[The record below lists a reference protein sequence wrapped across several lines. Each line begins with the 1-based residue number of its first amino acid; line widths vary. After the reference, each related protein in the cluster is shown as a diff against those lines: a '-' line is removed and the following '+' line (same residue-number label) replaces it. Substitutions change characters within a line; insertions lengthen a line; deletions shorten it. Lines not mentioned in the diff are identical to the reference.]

1 MSESP
6 ILNPLAAAEAI
17 RESYERYLI
26 SRHAPRD
33 ARLSNDFRAALKG
46 DFALTRGPLLQ
57 ASPPFE
63 QGVSLTDLVHEE
75 ILHEGFLELDPNAFP
90 TERPLYRHQEE
101 AIRRAVSHRNL
112 IVATGTGSGKTEC
125 YLFPILDHLLRERTA
140 ETLASP
146 GVRAMLLY
154 PMNALAN
161 DQLKR
166 LRDVLAGF
174 PDITFGRFVGD
185 TKERIR
191 DALDLH
197 RERFGGDPLP
207 NELIS
212 RDQIRER
219 PPHILLTNYAM
230 LEYLLLRPA
239 DTSLFDGPTGWHW
252 RFIVLDEV
260 HVYSGAQGAEVA
272 MLLRRVRDRVNG
284 SEKGRIQY
292 MGTSATL
299 GRSERDYPRL
309 AEFARTLFDEKV
321 EYAEADPARQDIVSP
336 KHQQLRQAVPSW
348 EAEPEDFEA
357 MLACLSRGT
366 VADDLVELL
375 LSRGAPESGPGE
387 SVQDRLGLMLRTER
401 HVVGLQELLA
411 SGAVDVVE
419 VARRLFGG
427 SAGHDQHL
435 VALVD
440 VCSRVQSPATRAPL
454 VPARYHYFVRAL
466 EGAFICCSPEHPDGQ
481 PRLRLNRH
489 ELCPAC
495 ADGRGESRMFESG
508 VCMKCGASYLL
519 GRTDLD
525 DDGRTLFGWAGP
537 HDADLR
543 YLLVSAEG
551 AGDEAA
557 DEDEQAVVSDEEA
570 ETDIDRRRLCTR
582 CGALTEG
589 LAESC
594 VCAPRMT
601 VEVTVAHPARRGEPL
616 RRCLDCGGRS
626 TKPIVLRFLTSQDA
640 PVAVFATALYQ
651 ALPASTAPGVSA
663 RVGGGRRLLSFS
675 DSRQAAAFFAP
686 YLCRTYLQAIQRRLI
701 WMTAERLA
709 EEHPRFGDLVE
720 PIRREAE
727 RRLVLDEDDGQMRNR
742 TEVRAWLMR
751 EILAVDR
758 RQSRDG
764 VGLAEIGFALPKAV
778 HVPEAILAL
787 GFTESEAL
795 DLARVLLETL
805 RLQAAVHLPEGVEVD
820 RPEFAP
826 RNVVT
831 HVRYEGSAR
840 RILAWVPGNGSN
852 RRLDYLSRLLA
863 RRSPGTDPLAL
874 LRNIWTRWLAAPN
887 SPLLKILKPCYH
899 KQHGQVFAIDPE
911 RVVIRPAS
919 EAEPPYRCD
928 SCRQIWWRSVS
939 GVCPS
944 YRCPGTLHPAVA
956 SPDAHYRHLYTSLQ
970 PVGMHVAE
978 HTGQLDA
985 AYAAELQ
992 QGFVD
997 GDVNVLSCS
1006 TTFELGVDVG
1016 EVQAILLRNV
1026 PPSPANYVQ
1035 RSGRAGR
1042 RTGSAALSVTFAQRR
1057 SHDLHYFRNPV
1068 DLVEGR
1074 LSVPIVSLHNPW
1086 IVRRHVHAVAFA
1098 AFERAQV
1105 ANGGEWHKTVGSFF
1119 MAPEPEESVAPVQRF
1134 VEWLRTHPVK
1144 LGAAISRIVPSEVS
1158 STIGTNDWSW
1168 VDALAEFSDT
1178 NVACGWLRRAE
1189 EEVRQDLTGI
1199 DEELDDV
1206 ELQIS
1211 RSRAAGEGAQAE
1223 RLAGR
1228 QQGLLRVERTLR
1240 GRRLIDYLAQR
1251 VVLPKYGF
1259 PVDVVSLDA
1268 RRSGDPQAERLEL
1281 TRDLRL
1287 GITEFA
1293 PGSRVV
1299 ADGALWESAG
1309 LRIPPGLG
1317 LPTHSWSVCA
1327 DCGVFRTRIGEEPG
1341 DCVNC
1346 SDSTAQSAAGRF
1358 VIPMFG
1364 FVGQRCSEKPGES
1377 RPPRTGFSEF
1387 RFSDYM
1393 SDPPEFETVPCGRR
1407 AVGRRAVDIR
1417 TSPQGQI
1424 TVINRGPAG
1433 RGFRIC
1439 FTCGH
1444 AAAAPALG
1452 KAPAAGHTR
1461 PGSGRDCAGRLAFAH
1476 LGHQYLTDVVEVR
1489 SPKPMTTPQA
1499 RSTLYALLE
1508 GVPEIGITR
1517 SDVNGTLRPSGQAGE
1532 INLVLFDA
1540 VPGGAGHA
1548 ARIAERFPELLQA
1561 ARRVVEHC
1569 ECGDDSSCYGCLR
1582 SYDNQRYHDEL
1593 TRGGALVVLSHF

>member
-17 RESYERYLI
+17 RESYERYLL

-33 ARLSNDFRAALKG
+33 ARLRNDFRAALEG

-63 QGVSLTDLVHEE
+63 QGASLTDLVHED
-75 ILHEGFLELDPNAFP
+75 ILHEGFLELDSDAFP
-90 TERPLYRHQEE
+90 TERPLYRHQEN
-101 AIRRAVSHRNL
+101 AIRKAVPGRNL

-125 YLFPILDHLLRERTA
+125 YLFPILDHLLRERA
-140 ETLASP
+140 AGTLGEP

-166 LRDVLAGF
+166 LRDVLACF

-191 DALDLH
+191 EALDVH

-284 SEKGRIQY
+284 SEKGRIRY

-309 AEFARTLFDEKV
+309 AEFARILFDEKV
-321 EYAEADPARQDIVSP
+321 EYAEADPARQDIIAP
-336 KHQQLRQAVPSW
+336 QYQQLRQATPSW
-348 EAEPEDFEA
+348 EAEPEDFA
-357 MLACLSRGT
+357 VILACLSRDT

-387 SVQDRLGLMLRTER
+387 SPLDWLGSMLRTER

-495 ADGRGESRMFESG
+495 AESAGESRMFESG

-589 LAESC
+589 LAVSC
-594 VCAPRMT
+594 TCGPRLAID
-601 VEVTVAHPARRGEPL
+601 VTVAHPARRGQPL
-616 RRCLDCGGRS
+616 RRCVACTGRS
-626 TKPIVLRFLTSQDA
+626 NGPIVLRFLTGQDA
-640 PVAVFATALYQ
+640 PVAVVATALYQ
-651 ALPASTAPGVSA
+651 ALPASQEPGASG
-663 RVGGGRRLLSFS
+663 RIGGGRRLLSFS
-675 DSRQAAAFFAP
+675 DSRQDAAFFAP
-686 YLCRTYLQAIQRRLI
+686 YLSRTYSQAVQRRLI

-709 EEHPRFGDLVE
+709 EEDPRFGDLVD

-727 RRLVLDEDDGQMRNR
+727 RHLVLDDDDGSMHNR
-742 TEVRAWLMR
+742 TEVRTWLMR

-758 RQSRDG
+758 RQSLDG
-764 VGLAEIGFALPKAV
+764 VGLAEIGFTLPRGV
-778 HVPEAILAL
+778 DVPQPLREL
-787 GFTESEAL
+787 GFTKDEAL
-795 DLARVLLETL
+795 NLARVLLETL
-805 RLQAAVHLPEGVEVD
+805 RLQASVHLPEGVEID

-831 HVRYEGSAR
+831 NVRYEESDR
-840 RILAWVPGNGSN
+840 RILAWIPGSGLN
-852 RRLDYLSRLLA
+852 RRLDYLQKLLE
-863 RRSPGTDPLAL
+863 RRSAAGDSLDL
-874 LRNIWTRWLAAPN
+874 LRDIWTRWLTAPGY
-887 SPLLKILKPCYH
+887 SWSKILRPVNH
-899 KQHGQVFAIDPE
+899 RRHGLIHAIDPE
-911 RVVIRPAS
+911 RIVIRPAS
-919 EAEPPYRCD
+919 AVEPPYRCD
-928 SCRQIWWRSVS
+928 TCRQVWWRSVS

-944 YRCPGTLHPAVA
+944 YRCPGTLQPAVA
-956 SPDAHYRHLYTSLQ
+956 SSSDHYRHLYTSLQ
-970 PVGMHVAE
+970 PIGMRVEE
-978 HTGQLDA
+978 HTGQLATD
-985 AYAAELQ
+985 YAAELQ
-992 QGFVD
+992 QRFVD
-997 GDVNVLSCS
+997 GEVNVLSCS

-1016 EVQAILLRNV
+1016 EVQAILMRNV

-1035 RSGRAGR
+1035 RAGRAGR

-1057 SHDLHYFRNPV
+1057 SHDLHYFRNPA

-1074 LSVPIVSLHNPW
+1074 LGVPIISLLNPW

-1098 AFERAQV
+1098 EFERTHV
-1105 ANGGEWHKTVGSFF
+1105 AEGGEWHRTVDSFF
-1119 MAPEPEESVAPVQRF
+1119 MAPEAEEVAPIRRF
-1134 VEWLRTHPVK
+1134 VEWLRTHPIE
-1144 LGAAISRIVPSEVS
+1144 LGDAIGRIVPRRVS
-1158 STIGTNDWSW
+1158 ATIGADDWNW
-1168 VDALAEFSDT
+1168 VEALAEFSDT
-1178 NVACGWLRRAE
+1178 NAEYGWLRRAE
-1189 EEVRQDLTGI
+1189 EEVVADLTGI
-1199 DEELDDV
+1199 SGALDDV

-1293 PGSRVV
+1293 PGSRLV
-1299 ADGALWESAG
+1299 ADGSLWESAG
-1309 LRIPPGLG
+1309 LRIPHLPERRERHPPPVGAGRRDQPGAIRCRARRRG
-1317 LPTHSWSVCA
+1317 SRGAHRGAIP
-1327 DCGVFRTRIGEEPG
+1327 RTSAG
-1341 DCVNC
+1341 
-1346 SDSTAQSAAGRF
+1346 SAAG
-1358 VIPMFG
+1358 
-1364 FVGQRCSEKPGES
+1364 C
-1377 RPPRTGFSEF
+1377 
-1387 RFSDYM
+1387 
-1393 SDPPEFETVPCGRR
+1393 R
-1407 AVGRRAVDIR
+1407 A
-1417 TSPQGQI
+1417 
-1424 TVINRGPAG
+1424 
-1433 RGFRIC
+1433 
-1439 FTCGH
+1439 
-1444 AAAAPALG
+1444 L
-1452 KAPAAGHTR
+1452 
-1461 PGSGRDCAGRLAFAH
+1461 
-1476 LGHQYLTDVVEVR
+1476 
-1489 SPKPMTTPQA
+1489 
-1499 RSTLYALLE
+1499 
-1508 GVPEIGITR
+1508 
-1517 SDVNGTLRPSGQAGE
+1517 
-1532 INLVLFDA
+1532 
-1540 VPGGAGHA
+1540 
-1548 ARIAERFPELLQA
+1548 
-1561 ARRVVEHC
+1561 
-1569 ECGDDSSCYGCLR
+1569 
-1582 SYDNQRYHDEL
+1582 
-1593 TRGGALVVLSHF
+1593 